1 MKVLGIE
8 SASLVASV
16 AMVCD
21 GQMTAEYTLN
31 LKKTH
36 SQTLLPMIDQ
46 MMQLLGEDVSTV
58 DAIAVSGGPGSF
70 TGLRIGAATAKGLAY
85 ALNKPIVSVP
95 TTAALAANF
104 FGSSDYVCPIM
115 DARRNQVYNAIY
127 SFENDELVTFTDQ
140 RPIDVKKLVCEL
152 DEKYNDRRII
162 FLGDGVPRYRCQI
175 DEILKADHI
184 YAAPHLLKQHAG
196 AVALLGE
203 MYYNKG
209 ETCDAYSFTPVY
221 LRMSQAERERKEKLA
236 SGAL

>member
-1 MKVLGIE
+1 MTILGID
-8 SASLVASV
+8 SSGLVASAAIMRDYV
-16 AMVCD
+16 LA
-21 GQMTAEYTLN
+21 GEYTIEH
-31 LKKTH
+31 KKTH
-36 SQTLLPMIDQ
+36 SETLLPM
-46 MMQLLGEDVSTV
+46 VSEIVKMTETDLTEI
-58 DAIAVSGGPGSF
+58 DAIAIAAGPGSF

-140 RPIDVKKLVCEL
+140 RPIDVEKLVCEL

-175 DEILKADHI
+175 DEIVKADHI

-209 ETCDAYSFTPVY
+209 ENCDAYSFTPVY